1 MVAYEN
7 SHFSSLFAAEDISW
21 GITPGTQR
29 HTDDVKSGQ
38 MRWLVD
44 GEVTLF

>member
-7 SHFSSLFAAEDISW
+7 SHFSSLFVAEDISS

-38 MRWLVD
+38 MR
-44 GEVTLF
+44 

>member
-7 SHFSSLFAAEDISW
+7 SHFSSLFTAEDIW
-21 GITPGTQR
+21 RGIIPGTEK

-38 MRWLVD
+38 MR
-44 GEVTLF
+44 